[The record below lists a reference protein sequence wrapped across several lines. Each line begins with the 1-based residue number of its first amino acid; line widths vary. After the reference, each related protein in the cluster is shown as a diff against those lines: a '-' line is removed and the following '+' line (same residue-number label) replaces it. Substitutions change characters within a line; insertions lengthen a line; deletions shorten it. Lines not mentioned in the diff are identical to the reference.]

1 MVRCPSCFEQEKEP
15 CQCNCGYQ
23 SMESREGIYLPF
35 GTFLHENNYV
45 IGKVLGNPGGFGI
58 TYLAWDTRF
67 EIKVAIKEFLPFQIA
82 TRSSDGISVLTHT
95 QDYQTDF
102 MFGMEKFLS
111 EAKMLARFR
120 HPNIVR
126 IMNFFQEN
134 NTAYLVMEYLEG
146 ESLSDYLAK
155 VGTMT
160 VPDAVE
166 IFLPVL
172 NGLSHIHSEGVLHRD
187 IKPSN
192 IYLTNTGQAILL
204 DFGSSR
210 HSLGERSQNLTA
222 LVSSGF
228 APWEQYHRKGQGTW
242 TDVYACAAT
251 LYVMLA
257 GKVPPDGTERLIDD
271 DIVSLQELMP
281 KSDEKVLATVMQGLA
296 VNPENRQQT
305 ADDFANQLQIAL
317 RNEST
322 PVEQRR
328 GQELSP
334 VCKQIKLN
342 ESTEPVFRF
351 TNAVKELKYFGEDDD
366 FVKGEC
372 SSCQRVLKI
381 PWNSL
386 WFSGTLFETNDPRG
400 ISCPCGMIY
409 KTIERKPSAMA
420 IKSICISVGNENKAE
435 EYSWPWPF
443 SLLGPRTSF
452 APRHRWGDTSVQWL
466 KSPCN
471 GRVEYVWEDK
481 ESPIEKGQTAI
492 VLYDFDDKETLR
504 IAMDLKVWVKA
515 VNISTGNR
523 VANGQELL
531 QVATDKPLKD
541 GEMRWFFQ
549 RT

>member
-1 MVRCPSCFEQEKEP
+1 MVRCPSCFDQEKEP
-15 CQCNCGYQ
+15 CQCDCGYQ
-23 SMESREGIYLPF
+23 SRESREGIYLPL

-45 IGKVLGNPGGFGI
+45 IGKVLGKPGGFGI

-146 ESLSDYLAK
+146 ESLSEYLTK
-155 VGTMT
+155 VGTLT

-172 NGLSHIHSEGVLHRD
+172 NGLSYIHSDRVLHRD

-192 IYLTNTGQAILL
+192 IYLTNTGQAVLL

-228 APWEQYHRKGQGTW
+228 APWEQYHRKGQGPW

-251 LYVMLA
+251 LYVMLT
-257 GKVPPDGTERLIDD
+257 GKVPPDGTERLVDD
-271 DIVSLQELMP
+271 DIVLLQELLP
-281 KSDEKVLATVMQGLA
+281 KSHEKVLATVMQGLA

-305 ADDFANQLQIAL
+305 ADAFANQLQRAL
-317 RNEST
+317 IDIS
-322 PVEQRR
+322 
-328 GQELSP
+328 
-334 VCKQIKLN
+334 
-342 ESTEPVFRF
+342 
-351 TNAVKELKYFGEDDD
+351 TNAKKRLLQDLPPTPEQIQPFDLMGAKIQCTDANTELKYFGEDDD
-366 FVKGEC
+366 FLKGEC
-372 SSCQRVLKI
+372 FSCKRVLKI
-381 PWNSL
+381 PWQL
-386 WFSGTLFETNDPRG
+386 VWFSGTLLEVNDPRG
-400 ISCPCGMIY
+400 IACPCGMIY
-409 KTIERKPSAMA
+409 KKIEGTPPGLVLKPV
-420 IKSICISVGNENKAE
+420 CISVGDEKNAE

-443 SLLGPRTSF
+443 SILGPRTSF
-452 APRHRWGDTSVQWL
+452 VPSHRWGDTSVQWI

-471 GRVEYVWEDK
+471 GVVNYVWDDK
-481 ESPIEKGQTAI
+481 ESPIHKGATAI
-492 VLYDFDDKETLR
+492 VIFDCANNINQQIT
-504 IAMDLKVWVKA
+504 MDLKVWVKSIK
-515 VNISTGNR
+515 ISKGER
-523 VANGQELL
+523 IVKGQELL

-541 GEMRWFFQ
+541 GEMRWFFSK
-549 RT
+549 